1 MPYFVQIDLVGP
13 SIYEGDLDPVHFV
26 YAYDIENAKCVL
38 RKKRFLHKEDRFAS
52 FLLDER
58 GQEEFLS
65 LARDGFEEVSKLVMA
80 GRVGSEAQGFRHAQ
94 IQFMDLPAFC
104 LPDYL
109 FNPPGND
116 LSDRY
121 EDYPDREV
129 KALYRYFQKTAR
141 FLAKEAGVEL
151 PLVPLPQKGES
162 DYRF

>member
-13 SIYEGDLDPVHFV
+13 SIYEGDLDPIHFV

-121 EDYPDREV
+121 EDYPDRDAKAVYSYFV
-129 KALYRYFQKTAR
+129 KIAR
-141 FLAKEAGVEL
+141 FLAKKTGEGL
-151 PLVPLPQKGES
+151 PLVPIPQKKEGNYS
-162 DYRF
+162 F